1 MKPEILNQILSKI
14 QEKYEGQRVT
24 PLMVQCMYHDLSKEV
39 INLHKTENF
48 LNVSIDVNKKLIL
61 CKDEESLQYLGL
73 LPYLET
79 RIMGDN
85 SVYMVYLLKGLCAYT
100 QCAVEFKDLYDYT
113 DDSDIGFTV
122 DIHPIIPLGVYY
134 TKSNIFKEWRTK

>member
-1 MKPEILNQILSKI
+1 MKPKILNQILSKI
-14 QEKYEGQRVT
+14 QEKYAGQIVT

-48 LNVSIDVNKKLIL
+48 LNVDIDVNKKLIL

-85 SVYMVYLLKGLCAYT
+85 SVYMVYLLKL
-100 QCAVEFKDLYDYT
+100 VNMEL
-113 DDSDIGFTV
+113 
-122 DIHPIIPLGVYY
+122 
-134 TKSNIFKEWRTK
+134 

>member
-14 QEKYEGQRVT
+14 QEKYAGQIVT

-39 INLHKTENF
+39 INLHNTENF
-48 LNVSIDVNKKLIL
+48 LNVDIDVNKKLIF

-122 DIHPIIPLGVYY
+122 DIYPIIPLGVYY
-134 TKSNIFKEWRTK
+134 TKSNKFREWRRK

>member
-1 MKPEILNQILSKI
+1 MKLERLNQILSKI
-14 QEKYEGQRVT
+14 QEKYAGQIVT

-39 INLHKTENF
+39 INLHNTENF
-48 LNVSIDVNKKLIL
+48 LNVDIDVNKKLIL